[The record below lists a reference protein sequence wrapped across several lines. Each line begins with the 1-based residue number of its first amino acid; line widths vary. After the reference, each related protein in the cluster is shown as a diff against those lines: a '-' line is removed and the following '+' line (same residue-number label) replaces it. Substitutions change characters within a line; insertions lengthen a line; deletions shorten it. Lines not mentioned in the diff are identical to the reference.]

1 MPNDQIVKDRKMNT
15 LVMRPGAIGDAL
27 LSFPT
32 LHALR
37 AKYAAKRITFVS
49 NASVLP
55 LARAWK
61 LADDVSDFEQT
72 QWSELFSTTGI
83 RDAGLRELLAATSMA
98 ICWLGDPDHLVEGNL
113 RQAGLKKIVI
123 APGRPP
129 QSSYAHVAEYL
140 ASTVKIPVKQVR
152 AWHPTLPAAPKA
164 GRTVAIH
171 PGSGGERKNWPIA
184 SFVEIVNGLWQE
196 NCSVLLLAGPAEEQ
210 KLAYLQSH
218 LKPPRDLYSTL
229 VNAPLLE
236 VAQQLRQCRGYLG
249 NDSGM
254 THLAAM
260 LGVPTV
266 AIFGPG
272 SRTSNWEPLGKHVDI
287 IQQPDLNF
295 LTPSVVLAIMR
306 ADFRL

>member
-1 MPNDQIVKDRKMNT
+1 MNI
-15 LVMRPGAIGDAL
+15 LVIRPGAIGDAL
-27 LSFPT
+27 LAFPT
-32 LHALR
+32 LHALH
-37 AKYAAKRITFVS
+37 AKYGAKRITFVS
-49 NASVLP
+49 NARVLP
-55 LARAWK
+55 LAQAWK

-72 QWSELFSTTGI
+72 RWSELFSTTGI
-83 RDAGLRELLAATSMA
+83 RNSELRELLEVTNMA

-113 RQAGLKKIVI
+113 RQAGVKKIIV

-129 QSSYAHVAEYL
+129 ENSFTHVAEYL
-140 ASTVKIPVKQVR
+140 ASTVKISVKQIR
-152 AWHPTLPAAPKA
+152 SWHPALPAAPKV

-184 SFVEIVNGLWQE
+184 SFAEIIKNLWQE
-196 NCSVLLLAGPAEEQ
+196 KCAVLLLAGPAEEQ
-210 KLAYLQSH
+210 KLAYLQRH
-218 LKPPRDLYSTL
+218 LTPPPGLYKTL

-236 VAQQLRQCRGYLG
+236 TAQQLRQCQGYLG
-249 NDSGM
+249 NDSGI

-266 AIFGPG
+266 AIFGPA
-272 SRTSNWEPLGKHVDI
+272 SRTSNWEPLGKHVGI

-295 LTPSVVLAIMR
+295 LSPFVVMAIIR

>member
-1 MPNDQIVKDRKMNT
+1 MNI
-15 LVMRPGAIGDAL
+15 LVIRPGAIGDAL
-27 LSFPT
+27 LAFPT

-55 LARAWK
+55 LAQACK

-83 RDAGLRELLAATSMA
+83 RNSGLRQLLAVTNMA

-113 RQAGLKKIVI
+113 RQAGVKKIIV

-129 QSSYAHVAEYL
+129 ESSYAHVAGYL
-140 ASTVKIPVKQVR
+140 ASTVKIPAKQVR
-152 AWHPTLPAAPKA
+152 QWYPALPAVPKA

-171 PGSGGERKNWPIA
+171 PGSGSERKNWPIA
-184 SFVEIVNGLWQE
+184 SFIEVINGLWQE
-196 NCSVLLLAGPAEEQ
+196 KCAVLLLAGPAEEQ
-210 KLAYLQSH
+210 KLAYLQRH
-218 LKPPRDLYSTL
+218 LAPSPGLYKTL

-236 VAQQLRQCRGYLG
+236 TAQQLRQCQGYLG
-249 NDSGM
+249 NDSGI

-272 SRTSNWEPLGKHVDI
+272 SRTSNWEPLGKHVGI
-287 IQQPDLNF
+287 IQQPDLHY
-295 LTPSVVLAIMR
+295 LTPFVVMAIIR